1 MKFARV
7 AVWLVLLG
15 VITACT
21 WRDYDSFQVGAYL
34 DDAKYAHLARTIAS
48 GEEYSLRT
56 GPGPAMTTSYPFVF
70 PLVLSA
76 VARLDPGDPA
86 AGRVLSLL
94 ATLIAAS
101 LIFWGWPLVVP
112 GAARFWGPLVAFL
125 YGLSPATLAHA
136 RMLMTEA
143 LFTALS
149 LGALMMTESCV
160 RRGQSASATRFAI
173 LGLLLA
179 ATWFCRIIGVSLVV
193 AVVVRLLWVR
203 GSVPRRGWVALSA
216 AILAL
221 PIGVAG
227 ATSYTVG
234 DLIPSKALKRFRQ
247 PSSTPG
253 LDVGEDSLLQRIGW
267 SAAAYGGREIRLAL
281 IPAGGGEREQRLAT
295 VLGMPS
301 LPALV
306 AWSVSGLVLIG
317 YALQFRGAGMSPT
330 ALLFQGLFA
339 AILLAW
345 PFRLPR
351 FLVPIQPLLVYQ
363 LLCAVGWL
371 AALGVGPLLGRRDR
385 AGRVAVIAVAAAACG
400 LLVASV
406 WNAASPAQDTRV
418 HVRDFEI
425 EARWLRDNTA
435 PAALV
440 LGLESIT
447 VRLRTGRPT
456 IDARFFGSRQSI
468 ERAITEFEVDYFL
481 IGPAVDWRNSGAP
494 QYDRFTAEILLPAA
508 EQLTRSGRLELAF
521 SSTPADKVRI
531 YRVRRVPSAPAPDC

>member
-1 MKFARV
+1 
-7 AVWLVLLG
+7 
-15 VITACT
+15 
-21 WRDYDSFQVGAYL
+21 
-34 DDAKYAHLARTIAS
+34 
-48 GEEYSLRT
+48 
-56 GPGPAMTTSYPFVF
+56 
-70 PLVLSA
+70 
-76 VARLDPGDPA
+76 
-86 AGRVLSLL
+86 
-94 ATLIAAS
+94 
-101 LIFWGWPLVVP
+101 
-112 GAARFWGPLVAFL
+112 
-125 YGLSPATLAHA
+125 
-136 RMLMTEA
+136 
-143 LFTALS
+143 
-149 LGALMMTESCV
+149 
-160 RRGQSASATRFAI
+160 
-173 LGLLLA
+173 
-179 ATWFCRIIGVSLVV
+179 
-193 AVVVRLLWVR
+193 
-203 GSVPRRGWVALSA
+203 
-216 AILAL
+216 
-221 PIGVAG
+221 
-227 ATSYTVG
+227 
-234 DLIPSKALKRFRQ
+234 LIPSKALKRFRQ